1 MAPPRNP
8 APKPQ
13 PNPRPHTFSTSVP
26 AAFLIASASANGA
39 ADATLEAATTPA
51 ASTAA
56 TDMFSIRLDIGFLRF
71 FRAGCP
77 KRCRPTMSF
86 VRRYATEIRHA
97 GLIRQGRLHRSNGG
111 RRLLRNFFSVP
122 QAVDQSSPHQ
132 ERFRECR
139 ILRPSAHLVAIA
151 LTLDRVA
158 LLHVLLVSN
167 GGSLD

>member
-71 FRAGCP
+71 SGLRYQYAV
-77 KRCRPTMSF
+77 KTHRTAISF
-86 VRRYATEIRHA
+86 LRRYATEIRHDGA
-97 GLIRQGRLHRSNGG
+97 
-111 RRLLRNFFSVP
+111 
-122 QAVDQSSPHQ
+122 A
-132 ERFRECR
+132 
-139 ILRPSAHLVAIA
+139 LVGTPCGIS
-151 LTLDRVA
+151 L
-158 LLHVLLVSN
+158 LLHSLRIETIIPCVRPLRR
-167 GGSLD
+167 GG